1 VVSIRHEEP
10 GDSAAIR
17 AVNEKAFG
25 QSDEAEIVDKLR
37 AAGNSVLSLV
47 AIRDREIVGHI
58 QFSPVTME
66 HEGSKVEGVGL
77 GPMAVLPE
85 FQGQAIGSALVEAG
99 ISDLRDR
106 AYSFVVVLGHP
117 EYYPRFGFRPAS
129 EQGIASQW
137 KDVSDEA
144 FMALILRDAEMN
156 NVLGVAT
163 YGLEFG

>member
-37 AAGNSVLSLV
+37 AARNSVVSLV
-47 AIRDREIVGHI
+47 AISEREIVGHI
-58 QFSPVTME
+58 QFSPVTIE

-106 AYSFVVVLGHP
+106 AYSFMVVLGHP

-137 KDVSDEA
+137 KDVPDEA

>member
-1 VVSIRHEEP
+1 MVLIRHEEL

-37 AAGNSVLSLV
+37 AARNSVLSLV

-58 QFSPVTME
+58 QFSPVTIE
-66 HEGSKVEGVGL
+66 HECSMVEGVGL

-106 AYSFVVVLGHP
+106 AYSFMVVLGHP

-137 KDVSDEA
+137 KDVPDEA

-163 YGLEFG
+163 YGLELG

>member
-1 VVSIRHEEP
+1 MVSIRHEEP

-37 AAGNSVLSLV
+37 AARNSVLSLV

-58 QFSPVTME
+58 QFSPVTIE

-106 AYSFVVVLGHP
+106 AYSFMVVLGHP

-137 KDVSDEA
+137 KDVPDEA